1 MKRERKGAQKTAVV
15 MAGGTGGHIFPGVAV
30 AQGLQDAGWHVV
42 WIGGNAGM
50 EGKIVS
56 GYGLELHC
64 LNFSG
69 VRGKGWRP
77 MLALPDAV
85 LEARK
90 LLAHI
95 KPDVV
100 LGFGGYV
107 SVPGALAAASKRIPL
122 FIHEQNAVAGMANQ
136 WLSHLAR
143 RVFTAFPKVL
153 KGAEWVGNP
162 LRGEFLR
169 QNAPGRRFADR
180 EGPLQL
186 LVVGGS
192 LGAQALN
199 EIVPKALALLPE
211 AQRPHVLHQSGL
223 KQIES
228 LQANYQQAGVS
239 ADLIPFIK
247 DTAKAYA
254 DADLVICRAGAST
267 VTEIAA
273 VGAAACF
280 VPYPHAVDDHQSV
293 NARYLVDED
302 AAWLMEQSLMT
313 PEGLADFMRAL
324 TRHELLE
331 RARRARKLAKTEA
344 VPLIVRACEELVE

>member
-1 MKRERKGAQKTAVV
+1 MIFLGSLLAFAAAFTLIIGVLAWTRRLPGNKYIGIKVPEVRKSKEVWDTAHQF
-15 MAGGTGGHIFPGVAV
+15 AGPLWVAAGVSFGIA
-30 AQGLQDAGWHVV
+30 
-42 WIGGNAGM
+42 
-50 EGKIVS
+50 S
-56 GYGLELHC
+56 
-64 LNFSG
+64 
-69 VRGKGWRP
+69 
-77 MLALPDAV
+77 DAV

-169 QNAPGRRFADR
+169 QNAPSRRFADR

-228 LQANYQQAGVS
+228 LQANYQHAGVS